1 MKTFDSDSVYTHNYA
16 RSDPLMQP
24 PVIHERKYAYKCVY
38 SCVDGNVREEGYYCE
53 IILNI

>member
-16 RSDPLMQP
+16 RSDQLMQP